1 MLYHKRCNL
10 KTKQVSLG
18 GDRKANLPNF
28 DNSLQMWK
36 SFIVLIHNF
45 SLVNRIVEEI
55 WTEWSII
62 ITSSEK
68 NIGNTLKWHQERL
81 KWKGRIMSEAIW
93 LLLVLVQLI
102 RPLDYIYRGAE
113 LTLTHYFFSWHTGI
127 IFALSEPSIIY
138 LSLLPVLRSLN
149 KGACHNKGNELAFN
163 WTWEIYGV

>member
-10 KTKQVSLG
+10 KTKEVSLG

-28 DNSLQMWK
+28 GNSLQMWK

-68 NIGNTLKWHQERL
+68 NIGQHFEMTPRKVEMER
-81 KWKGRIMSEAIW
+81 KDYVRGY
-93 LLLVLVQLI
+93 LI
-102 RPLDYIYRGAE
+102 IIGTCATNQTSGLHIQRSRTNPH
-113 LTLTHYFFSWHTGI
+113 TSSFFLTHRYNFCFIWTEYYI
-127 IFALSEPSIIY
+127 
-138 LSLLPVLRSLN
+138 PVSA
-149 KGACHNKGNELAFN
+149 ACVKVFE
-163 WTWEIYGV
+163 